1 MKGIIIFVGMISAS
15 LALYVEPEKTNVHNY
30 HGKRLAPAGQR
41 LDCYDRDDCTGAR
54 ISVRGYS
61 VPNLAAYPYHFDNRI
76 QSCRFNG
83 IYILYDWRYYNQN
96 DLKVRKT
103 PIESFDARILITK
116 LLYMSHHMYF
126 SVQGK
131 MYGEAWNAHCAPMRG
146 FMNQATSIRYIYI
159 YIYLYACINMR

>member
-1 MKGIIIFVGMISAS
+1 MNGIIIFMGLVSAS
-15 LALYVEPEKTNVHNY
+15 LALYVKPEKTNLHNY

-54 ISVRGYS
+54 ITVRGNS

-96 DLKVRKT
+96 DIKVSKRS
-103 PIESFDARILITK
+103 ISSFNVGIYLVNK
-116 LLYMSHHMYF
+116 LLYMSHHMHF
-126 SVQGK
+126 SV
-131 MYGEAWNAHCAPMRG
+131 
-146 FMNQATSIRYIYI
+146 
-159 YIYLYACINMR
+159 

>member
-1 MKGIIIFVGMISAS
+1 MKGIIIFVGLVSAS
-15 LALYVEPEKTNVHNY
+15 LALYVKPEKTHLHNY

-54 ISVRGYS
+54 ITVRGNS

-76 QSCRFNG
+76 RSCRFNG

-96 DLKVRKT
+96 DIKVTKRS
-103 PIESFDARILITK
+103 ISSFNVGIITK

-126 SVQGK
+126 SV
-131 MYGEAWNAHCAPMRG
+131 
-146 FMNQATSIRYIYI
+146 
-159 YIYLYACINMR
+159 